1 MSTTNTAAA
10 PAIKPIPGH
19 LAKYDWYAPHLAW
32 ARAAGYA
39 ITHEPGT
46 VVAKRAYLSGAYLR
60 GAYLSAIREDFCRVL
75 DAAKDEVPA
84 LRAALVAG
92 TVDGSC
98 YHGACCCLVGT
109 LEKAR
114 GGGDGCVIPRDASR
128 PAETWF
134 FGIAPGHTPAN
145 NEFARLAVQWI
156 DEWTAAGAAAQKG
169 GA

>member
-1 MSTTNTAAA
+1 M
-10 PAIKPIPGH
+10 
-19 LAKYDWYAPHLAW
+19 
-32 ARAAGYA
+32 
-39 ITHEPGT
+39 
-46 VVAKRAYLSGAYLR
+46 
-60 GAYLSAIREDFCRVL
+60 L